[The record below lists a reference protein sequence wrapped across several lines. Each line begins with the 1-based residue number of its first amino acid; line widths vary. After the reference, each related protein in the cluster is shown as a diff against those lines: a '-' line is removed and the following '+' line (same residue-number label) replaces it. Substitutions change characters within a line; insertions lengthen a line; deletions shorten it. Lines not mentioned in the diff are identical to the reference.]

1 MRPPPSWE
9 AEIAQVPYSGDG
21 PNVAADSRAPDDL
34 ERLDVRPDQ
43 FGAAMGQGLQQL
55 GQGVEQAVKFHDQVS
70 VDDQVN
76 KVMSAADIIRRG
88 DPNGVQR
95 DAGGQ
100 PVLGPDGQPQPDLG
114 YLGMR
119 GEDAMHARPQV
130 LSSIDQTIA
139 AARAN
144 LTSPEA
150 QLQFDQQ
157 TRRMRS
163 GWANEVGDHAEKQS
177 QVWGVGVQN
186 SAADLA
192 KQQITASPSDPE
204 QWKHALA
211 DLVQARVRQSQ
222 LTYGNDPTAAADA
235 ARKARAE
242 GAVTQVEALLNRD
255 PSQAKQVLEGNRA
268 GLDPQVYDQLV
279 NRLRPMLAGDQTDEA
294 IRRAAAGQPVA
305 GGPVQHTPP
314 AGGSPLISDADNLAA
329 EKRLSAGIGTDADR
343 ALRATYLQQQN
354 TPPRQQP
361 RCRLPQV
368 LPPTACPRSDPCR
381 PRAATADP
389 RRRLLPARRRS
400 RPIRR
405 GAAPCRP
412 PISRSSTRSRS
423 ATRRRTG
430 PMSAPPRPRS
440 SRRSAT
446 APRRRGRRFRAG
458 SLRHSRASPRPLPLR
473 PSPRRATPISS
484 PASNSRPAEAAAQIR
499 DRKPTLSDA
508 DKAADAADQQLLD
521 RYKASHGIPRTTGI
535 DVAKLPDDPP
545 QAVRDTSPEPV
556 PHPDTHVLPS
566 HPYVAP
572 GIPGSRVGA
581 TPSPVPGG
589 AAAPFFAQIGA
600 PYGISGNYLARTKQ
614 IESGSGSG
622 VGLVSP
628 TGAAGAFQFTRD
640 TARRYGLVD
649 PNDLKAS
656 ADAAARL
663 AADNK
668 VGPDARAGPRTV

>member
-1 MRPPPSWE
+1 MTSKGSTSAPTSSAPP
-9 AEIAQVPYSGDG
+9 I
-21 PNVAADSRAPDDL
+21 
-34 ERLDVRPDQ
+34 
-43 FGAAMGQGLQQL
+43 GQGLQQL

-163 GWANEVGDHAEKQS
+163 SWANEVGDHAEKQS

-255 PSQAKQVLEGNRA
+255 PTQAKQVLEGNRA

-279 NRLRPMLAGDQTDEA
+279 NRLRPMLAGTRRTKRSSA
-294 IRRAAAGQPVA
+294 RPRASPSRAVLSCTRRRRAA
-305 GGPVQHTPP
+305 
-314 AGGSPLISDADNLAA
+314 
-329 EKRLSAGIGTDADR
+329 
-343 ALRATYLQQQN
+343 
-354 TPPRQQP
+354 
-361 RCRLPQV
+361 
-368 LPPTACPRSDPCR
+368 
-381 PRAATADP
+381 
-389 RRRLLPARRRS
+389 RR
-400 RPIRR
+400 
-405 GAAPCRP
+405 
-412 PISRSSTRSRS
+412 
-423 ATRRRTG
+423 
-430 PMSAPPRPRS
+430 
-440 SRRSAT
+440 
-446 APRRRGRRFRAG
+446 
-458 SLRHSRASPRPLPLR
+458 
-473 PSPRRATPISS
+473 
-484 PASNSRPAEAAAQIR
+484 
-499 DRKPTLSDA
+499 
-508 DKAADAADQQLLD
+508 
-521 RYKASHGIPRTTGI
+521 
-535 DVAKLPDDPP
+535 
-545 QAVRDTSPEPV
+545 
-556 PHPDTHVLPS
+556 
-566 HPYVAP
+566 
-572 GIPGSRVGA
+572 
-581 TPSPVPGG
+581 
-589 AAAPFFAQIGA
+589 
-600 PYGISGNYLARTKQ
+600 
-614 IESGSGSG
+614 
-622 VGLVSP
+622 
-628 TGAAGAFQFTRD
+628 
-640 TARRYGLVD
+640 
-649 PNDLKAS
+649 
-656 ADAAARL
+656 
-663 AADNK
+663 
-668 VGPDARAGPRTV
+668 